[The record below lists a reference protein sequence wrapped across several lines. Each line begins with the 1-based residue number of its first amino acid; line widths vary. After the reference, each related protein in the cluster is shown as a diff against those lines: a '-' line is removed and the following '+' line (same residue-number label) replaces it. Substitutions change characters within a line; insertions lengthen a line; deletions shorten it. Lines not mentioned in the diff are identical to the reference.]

1 MPTGVSTVAVSF
13 AVFSGLFII
22 SNLFEYLTVKII
34 VFPYD
39 LVSLLGL
46 NYSNCIDIMLVAHSP
61 LAIFLLHMGIYIGSR
76 MNCSV

>member
-39 LVSLLGL
+39 LVSLQGL
-46 NYSNCIDIMLVAHSP
+46 NNSNCIDIMLVAQSP
-61 LAIFLLHMGIYIGSR
+61 LAVFY
-76 MNCSV
+76 